1 MLQWNTHIRN
11 TCCRLKREHEWV
23 WEREEDENKNYCKNI
38 YVNVNKDIPL
48 HFPLWTGSHNSSNLY
63 NVPHSHTYTLLYQR
77 TKEQLGVQYLAQE
90 FDGTQIRAAR
100 HCTTNIS
107 ISIWPALHYEIQP
120 PHKNTLLDFIC
131 HWVQDRHQDEV
142 DSCMLPST
150 YEYVAIFF
158 SLCVYVF
165 NIIFWGDWQVGISLA
180 VQTSSKNESN
190 YWAKGNYLDIWHV
203 SIQLLNVG
211 LFFQH

>member
-1 MLQWNTHIRN
+1 MWMWTKIFIYISHFGLVIIIVAFYTTCLTHTHTRFC
-11 TCCRLKREHEWV
+11 T
-23 WEREEDENKNYCKNI
+23 
-38 YVNVNKDIPL
+38 NVPK
-48 HFPLWTGSHNSSNLY
+48 SNLAFSILPK
-63 NVPHSHTYTLLYQR
+63 NSIAHRL
-77 TKEQLGVQYLAQE
+77 EQPGIAPPTFQL
-90 FDGTQIRAAR
+90 
-100 HCTTNIS
+100 
-107 ISIWPALHYEIQP
+107 ALHYEIQP
-120 PHKNTLLDFIC
+120 PHKNTLLDLIC

-190 YWAKGNYLDIWHV
+190 YWVKGNYLDIWHV
-203 SIQLLNVG
+203 SIQLFNVG